1 MKQIL
6 FLLLF
11 PALVLANAAL
21 GLYPPVVVESSE
33 DWLTGTQTD
42 YQPAGYSPEVDA
54 LVAQLSAEQIDE
66 VLDFFL
72 SEETRFAPTQGCY
85 DTGQAL
91 AARLQQLGYQV
102 EVDSYYTLLG
112 FNSVAFNGTN
122 RCVVGDKG
130 IIFTSPD
137 GGTSWT
143 RRDDGSLPRTLN
155 SVAYSPIDEN
165 ALCAG
170 GSKGTWL
177 TSSNGGASWTEQDI
191 GLGSGDWITAI
202 ARPTDADLYLA
213 VYSYSGSKI
222 LKSTDGG
229 SGWSDKYPP
238 MSGCEYLT
246 GVSFLDAA
254 TGWAYGGE
262 SDKGFIARTTSG
274 GDSWNLWSGDVW
286 VVACEFYDSLNGLA
300 VGNDH
305 ETILRTTDGGASWQ
319 TVHSFNNPDWEQD
332 YLGDIDWLSASEAL
346 AVGYGG
352 CLLQTTD
359 GGDNWS
365 YLREPSTNPDF
376 GTLGD
381 LAVISAY
388 EWFVVGD
395 GMLESTTNGGDAW
408 TSHFANLG
416 LPPVLN
422 IYASKEGSSG
432 EPGPL
437 VIANFDSTSEDP
449 WNEAPGAD
457 ANASG
462 ATAALTAAELLAD
475 LHTERDLGFLF
486 TGGRYLASFSVEA
499 AERFLDTHPD
509 YQTRCVLNSYIV
521 GYADDGRSELVL
533 YGNPA
538 TEELNAALESYADR
552 YVDGL
557 TVFSDAS
564 GLYLGGDHFPFR
576 SRGDL
581 AVTCVEYTNSDEDP
595 NTRLGSIED
604 KRSTLNERQILH
616 AARLTAAFAASEA
629 VLTDDIALSPYQPYV
644 FPNPFRPTDGHT
656 TITFAGMP
664 VGGRISVYDLSG
676 TLIYEGTADD
686 GPYFEDDTATWR
698 HRWNGTNTNGQALAS
713 GVYLYHAEGSQ
724 GEAIVKLAIIN

>member
-6 FLLLF
+6 LLLLLL
-11 PALVLANAAL
+11 PILALGNTAL
-21 GLYPPVVVESSE
+21 GLYPPVAAE
-33 DWLTGTQTD
+33 DSVQTD
-42 YQPAGYSPEVDA
+42 YEPAGYSPEIDA
-54 LVAQLSAEQIDE
+54 LVARLSAEQIDAA
-66 VLDFFL
+66 LDLFL

-112 FNSVAFNGTN
+112 FNSVAFNGAN
-122 RCVVGDKG
+122 RCVVGDRG
-130 IIFTSPD
+130 LIFTSPD
-137 GGTSWT
+137 SGASWT

-155 SVAYSPIDEN
+155 AVAYSPTDEN
-165 ALCAG
+165 TLCAG
-170 GSKGTWL
+170 GSWGTWL
-177 TSSNGGASWTEQDI
+177 TSNNGGGSWTEHDI
-191 GLGSGDWITAI
+191 GLGVGNWITAI
-202 ARPTDADLYLA
+202 ARPTNDDLYLS
-213 VYSYSGSKI
+213 VYSYNGSVV
-222 LKSTDGG
+222 LKSTNGG
-229 SGWSDKYPP
+229 TSWSEKHPP
-238 MSGCEYLT
+238 MGGCEYLT
-246 GVSFLDAA
+246 GVSFLNANN
-254 TGWAYGGE
+254 GWAFGGE
-262 SDKGFIARTTSG
+262 SNKGFIARTTNG
-274 GDSWNLWSGDVW
+274 GDSWSLWNGSVW
-286 VVACEFYDSLNGLA
+286 VVGCDFYDSQNGLA
-300 VGNDH
+300 IGNDH
-305 ETILRTTDGGASWQ
+305 ETILRTTNGGASWQ

-332 YLGDIDWLSASEAL
+332 YLGDIAWLSASEAL

-352 CLLQTTD
+352 CLLHSTD

-381 LAVISAY
+381 LTVVSTA
-388 EWFVVGD
+388 EWLVVGD
-395 GMLESTTNGGDAW
+395 GMLESTTDGGGNW
-408 TSHFANLG
+408 TSHLSSLG
-416 LPPVLN
+416 LPPILN

-432 EPGPL
+432 EAGPL

-462 ATAALTAAELLAD
+462 AAAALVAAELLAE

-486 TGGRYLASFSVEA
+486 TGGRYLSSFSVEA

-509 YQTRCVLNSYIV
+509 YQTRCVLNSYVV
-521 GYADDGRSELVL
+521 GYADNGRSELIL

-538 TEELNAALESYADR
+538 TEDFNEALVSYGSR

-557 TVFSDAS
+557 TVVSDAS

-604 KRSTLNERQILH
+604 TRSTLNERQILH
-616 AARLTAAFAASEA
+616 TARLTAAFAASEA

-644 FPNPFRPTDGHT
+644 FPNPFRPASGNT

-664 VGGRISVYDLSG
+664 VGGKISVYDLSG
-676 TLIYEGTADD
+676 TLLYEGTADD
-686 GPYFEDDTATWR
+686 GPYFENNTATWR
-698 HRWNGTNTNGQALAS
+698 HRWNGTNTSGSPLAS
-713 GVYLYHAEGSQ
+713 GVYLYHAGGSQ
-724 GEAIVKLAIIN
+724 GETVGKLAIIR